1 MTKHSKPMICIT
13 VVIPVFNEES
23 VLPAMLDRLHG
34 IQSCSSKFL
43 YQLLFIDD
51 GSTDKTRS
59 ILELAYLKGE
69 CHFLSFSRNFGHQAA
84 VSAGLD
90 YAEGDYIAII
100 DGDLQDPPEAIPEM
114 VDLLIKTAAD
124 VAYGVR
130 ISRKETAFKRLSYWL
145 FYRILSVLTPIN
157 IPLDSGDF
165 SVVTKRVA
173 KSIND
178 MPERH
183 RFVRGLRSYAGFK
196 QVPFYYSRDSRAAGK
211 PKYTFNKLLALA
223 ADGIFTFSEI
233 PLKLS
238 TYLGLIISILSFL
251 LGSSFLF
258 WRILSG
264 NVLPG
269 FATLSVA
276 LFFLGGVQLLC
287 LGILGEYVGRIHSEV
302 KRRPT
307 YVVERFF
314 GPAT

>member
-1 MTKHSKPMICIT
+1 
-13 VVIPVFNEES
+13 
-23 VLPAMLDRLHG
+23 
-34 IQSCSSKFL
+34 
-43 YQLLFIDD
+43 
-51 GSTDKTRS
+51 
-59 ILELAYLKGE
+59 
-69 CHFLSFSRNFGHQAA
+69 
-84 VSAGLD
+84 
-90 YAEGDYIAII
+90 
-100 DGDLQDPPEAIPEM
+100 M
-114 VDLLIKTAAD
+114 VTLLIETAAD

-145 FYRILSVLTPIN
+145 FYRILRSLTPIN

-183 RFVRGLRSYAGFK
+183 RFVRGLRSYAGFR
-196 QVPFYYSRDSRAAGK
+196 QVPFHYSRDSRAAGQ

-251 LGSSFLF
+251 LGSAFLL
-258 WRILSG
+258 WRISSG

-307 YVVERFF
+307 YVVDRFF
-314 GPAT
+314 GSVS